1 VKSISHYIEI
11 FLESPGWKTFFSVII
26 PIFTGILSG
35 IFVAE
40 ISSPSGLNW
49 AKFYHAKSFYGLL
62 LIVVIIYFYN
72 RALFNHETSITRFS
86 DSDYC
91 LAYIRSKCLPEAAEK
106 YKEKIRKGEGGELLQ
121 IMAELKKSLR

>member
-1 VKSISHYIEI
+1 MKTISYYIENL
-11 FLESPGWKTFFSVII
+11 LESPGWKTFFSVII

-35 IFVAE
+35 LFVAE
-40 ISSPSGLNW
+40 ISSPAGLNW
-49 AKFYHAKSFYGLL
+49 AKFYYAKSFYGLL

-106 YKEKIRKGEGGELLQ
+106 YKEKIRDGEGGELLQ
-121 IMAELKKSLR
+121 VMVELKKSLR

>member
-1 VKSISHYIEI
+1 
-11 FLESPGWKTFFSVII
+11 
-26 PIFTGILSG
+26 
-35 IFVAE
+35 
-40 ISSPSGLNW
+40 
-49 AKFYHAKSFYGLL
+49 LL

-106 YKEKIRKGEGGELLQ
+106 YKEKIRDGEGGELLQ
-121 IMAELKKSLR
+121 VMVELKKSLR